1 MQRNVLSVLA
11 FAASLL
17 PLSSA
22 TLADPAVP
30 AYFFSTWT
38 ISRDCSEQHAGPAG
52 HVQTGLRFS
61 VEAASSDGLT
71 FGLQPID
78 VDRKLWPGNWKKVR
92 LQYRAG
98 AKMTSIPADFECVPG
113 QESASPY
120 LALSNYSQAPE
131 PSYEFEHWYG
141 ILLIHDEP
149 HHVLIFPRE
158 HQGESSALMMI
169 QDLDARD
176 SIQLDHNGIIHSEN

>member
-17 PLSSA
+17 TLSPA
-22 TLADPAVP
+22 TFADPAIP

-38 ISRDCSEQHAGPAG
+38 ISKDCSEQHAGRLG
-52 HVQTGLRFS
+52 HVQTGLRFAI
-61 VEAASSDGLT
+61 EADSSDGMT
-71 FGLQPID
+71 FALKPID
-78 VDRKLWPGNWKKVR
+78 VNRKAWPGIWQKVR
-92 LQYRAG
+92 LEYRAG
-98 AKMTSIPADFECVPG
+98 TRMTSIPADFECVPG
-113 QESASPY
+113 EESASPY
-120 LALSNYSQAPE
+120 LAMSNYSHTPE

-141 ILLIHDEP
+141 VLLIHGEP

-158 HQGESSALMMI
+158 GKGESSALIMI
-169 QDLDARD
+169 QDVDSGD